1 MMMRYARTA
10 RLAWPWQNGA
20 AGAARQG
27 FTLIEVMVAMLL
39 FFLAV
44 FAILD
49 ATNQSL
55 RAARSL
61 QINLPDASILAADL
75 FLTNRLEE
83 GEISGDFGELYP
95 DFHWTRRVYERE
107 TNGLYHVDFILVGSV
122 AGRLHTTTNSLL
134 VWRPESSRVVPGL
147 RRPPPR

>member
-1 MMMRYARTA
+1 MTMRYATTA
-10 RLAWPWQNGA
+10 RLAWPGQNGA

-27 FTLIEVMVAMLL
+27 FTLLEVMVAMLL

-95 DFHWTRRVYERE
+95 DFNWTRRVYERE
-107 TNGLYHVDFILVGSV
+107 TNGLYQVDFILVGSV

>member
-1 MMMRYARTA
+1 
-10 RLAWPWQNGA
+10 
-20 AGAARQG
+20 
-27 FTLIEVMVAMLL
+27 LL